1 MELLKSYKM
10 GTIEL
15 KNRAVMSPMTRSRA
29 INNIPNELMVEYY
42 SQRSDIGLIITEG
55 IAPSPNGL
63 GYSRIP
69 GVFSKEQVE
78 GWIKLLKLFML
89 ITLKYSSN

>member
-10 GTIEL
+10 GSIVL